1 MTTRINRKTKSKTPP
16 LGPKVLPEVES
27 PRRGRG
33 LESSSQSKE
42 ERNAAPMPEDV
53 TGEVFARLVGL
64 NDTRRVR
71 ELHEAGIIQR
81 SGKDRYPLEG
91 VALYC
96 ENLRTNEKSE
106 DVRRWEKSR
115 ADLTSEK
122 AALARTERLL
132 LEGTSF
138 DAKTITHVLGSQ
150 LASTRARLLSIPNST
165 AASVAEISDPESC
178 RKILS
183 DAIREALSDLAE
195 AFPSAAIV
203 ARYRQD
209 HDQHVAPD
217 HTETPNL

>member
-1 MTTRINRKTKSKTPP
+1 MTPRDNRKTKSKATPTGVT
-16 LGPKVLPEVES
+16 GPPSTLTAKRDES
-27 PRRGRG
+27 P
-33 LESSSQSKE
+33 EFYSPSKD
-42 ERNAAPMPEDV
+42 ERSAAPMPEDV

-64 NDTRRVR
+64 HDTRRVR

-165 AASVAEISDPESC
+165 AASVAEVADPESC
-178 RKILS
+178 RRILS
-183 DAIREALSDLAE
+183 EAVREALSDLAE
-195 AFPSAAIV
+195 AAPADAIV

-209 HDQHVAPD
+209 HDRHVAPD
-217 HTETPNL
+217 HLENPNL

>member
-1 MTTRINRKTKSKTPP
+1 MTPRIKRKKSKGTPS
-16 LGPKVLPEVES
+16 GPQVLPEVES
-27 PRRGRG
+27 PRRGTAPRF
-33 LESSSQSKE
+33 SSSSKE
-42 ERNAAPMPEDV
+42 NHAAAPWPEDV
-53 TGEVFARLVGL
+53 TGSQFAALVGL
-64 NDTRRVR
+64 HDTRRVR
-71 ELHEAGIIQR
+71 ELVEAGIIER
-81 SGKDRYPLEG
+81 SGKDRYPVEG
-91 VALYC
+91 VAAYC

-195 AFPSAAIV
+195 AVPSAAIV
-203 ARYRQD
+203 AKYRHD

-217 HTETPNL
+217 HSEI

>member
-1 MTTRINRKTKSKTPP
+1 MTTRNRNKPRTKATPP
-16 LGPKVLPEVES
+16 YPHLGSPSTLNVERGPAPEAI
-27 PRRGRG
+27 
-33 LESSSQSKE
+33 SQSKE

-53 TGEVFARLVGL
+53 TGEVFARLVGFH
-64 NDTRRVR
+64 DTRRVR

-81 SGKDRYPLEG
+81 IGKDRYPVEG

-132 LEGTSF
+132 LEGVSF
-138 DAKTITHVLGSQ
+138 DAKAITSVIGSM

-165 AASVAEISDPESC
+165 ASSVAEISDPESC
-178 RKILS
+178 RRILS
-183 DAIREALSDLAE
+183 EAVREALSDLAE
-195 AFPSAAIV
+195 AVPSAAIV
-203 ARYRQD
+203 ARYRDTSGHQ
-209 HDQHVAPD
+209 V
-217 HTETPNL
+217 TEQTEPLS

>member
-1 MTTRINRKTKSKTPP
+1 MTTRIKAKKHHTKATPT
-16 LGPKVLPEVES
+16 GVIVS
-27 PRRGRG
+27 PGASTARRGTAPEAISG
-33 LESSSQSKE
+33 SKGKH
-42 ERNAAPMPEDV
+42 NAAPMPEDV

-64 NDTRRVR
+64 HDTRRVR

-81 SGKDRYPLEG
+81 SGKDRYPVEG

-106 DVRRWEKSR
+106 DQRRWERSR

-132 LEGTSF
+132 LEGVSF

-165 AASVAEISDPESC
+165 AASVAEVSDPESC

-195 AFPSAAIV
+195 AVPSAAIV
-203 ARYRQD
+203 AKYRQD

-217 HTETPNL
+217 HSEI